1 MCSLASLQ
9 AGTSPRVAV
18 VHYRLAV
25 LLADPTTV
33 QTWLR
38 SHLRVLLGVLV
49 GLVLLGVVEVL
60 CASQRLTGPTV
71 ALLSVYVSEQPSAP
85 GIYCGLL
92 IALVLAPR
100 RLWWPALGAAVAVD
114 AVLSL
119 VRLVINGEVRSVG
132 TGALLALTGL
142 AVHAVTRLHG
152 AERLAALRGL
162 GCGAALVAATALGN
176 VWLELTAALRPEV
189 LDEYLEVA
197 DRALLAPAWQMGRLF
212 DHLGTVGHYFFLT
225 VYSMLPLMAVFVAGV
240 QLWRGWQRHNIMLTF
255 VAVGL
260 LGPALYLLFPVVG
273 PMFAFGPDGGTFAYS
288 TQWPDVVPAI
298 AVPEPLLFND
308 FTPRN
313 CMPSL
318 HTAWAV
324 VIFVHTRAMGRAMRA
339 MGAFWL
345 VGTLAATL
353 GFGYHYGV
361 DLVVGTVF
369 ALTIEAALRSRV
381 QGWSPGRVWL
391 VAGGGAVV
399 ALLLLSF
406 RHASSVYADHPA
418 VLGAAVLATLAAVC
432 LGYGRLHG
440 RASAGRPTV
449 PVSPSS

>member
-1 MCSLASLQ
+1 M
-9 AGTSPRVAV
+9 
-18 VHYRLAV
+18 
-25 LLADPTTV
+25 LLADPTT
-33 QTWLR
+33 TTRAWLR
-38 SHLRVLLGVLV
+38 SHLRVLLGVLA
-49 GLVLLGVVEVL
+49 GLVLLGLVEAL
-60 CASQRLTGPTV
+60 CASQQLTGPTL
-71 ALLSVYVSEQPSAP
+71 ALLSVYVTEQPSAP

-100 RLWWPALGAAVAVD
+100 RLWWPTLGAALAVD

-119 VRLVINGEVRSVG
+119 ARLVVNGEVRSVG
-132 TGALLALTGL
+132 AGALVALTGL
-142 AVHAVTRLHG
+142 AVHATTRLHG

-189 LDEYLEVA
+189 LDEYLAVA
-197 DRALLAPAWQMGRLF
+197 DHALLSPAWLVGRLF
-212 DHLGTVGHYFFLT
+212 DHLGVVGHYFFLT
-225 VYSMLPLMAVFVAGV
+225 VYSMLPLMAVFAAGV

-273 PMFAFGPDGGTFAYS
+273 PMFAFGADGGEFAYS
-288 TQWPDVVPAI
+288 TQWPDVVPVVA
-298 AVPEPLLFND
+298 APEPLLFND

-324 VIFVHTRAMGRAMRA
+324 VIFVHTRPMGRAMRA
-339 MGAFWL
+339 VGTFWL

-361 DLVVGTVF
+361 DLVVGAVF

-381 QGWSPGRVWL
+381 HGWSAGRVWL
-391 VAGGGAVV
+391 VAGGSAVV

-406 RHASSVYADHPA
+406 RYAASLYADRPA
-418 VLGAAVLATLAAVC
+418 VLGVLVLAALGLVC
-432 LGYGRLHG
+432 VGYGRLHG
-440 RASAGRPTV
+440 RQIATPRTGQAAGGTA
-449 PVSPSS
+449 PSS